1 MTSASLS
8 DLEGMSTSNPGV
20 LLEVRDLTVGFPSR
34 RGVVLAANHVNL
46 SLSESRTL
54 GLVGESG
61 CGKSVTLRS
70 IIGMVPKP
78 GEVLEGAIL
87 WHGNNLVGRSS
98 REIRAVRGR
107 QITMIFQDPGASL
120 NPVYEVGDQISEV
133 FRIKLGL
140 NKKESAERTTEL
152 LRSVGIPSPDKR
164 ARDYPHQLSGGMR
177 QRVMIAMAVAPG
189 PQLLLA
195 DEPTTAVDVTVQ
207 EQILSLLVELQ
218 QSSGMAVIL
227 VSHDLAVIGQTC
239 DEIAVMYA
247 GYVVE
252 RGSRDE
258 VINSPRHPYTQA
270 LLAAELVFEPGQR
283 RGRLDTIGGQP
294 PDLGDLPSGCPFQP
308 RCRYAAPGVRR
319 GLDDHRSTLAGA
331 RLGLSVRG
339 GSNVSTTD
347 TTSPLLVAENISKT
361 FPIRR
366 SLTQVVQRAPR
377 QRLIAVD
384 DVSLSLYR
392 SQVLGIVGE
401 SGSGKST
408 IAYCLVRLLGLDSG
422 KVLIGSEDMHTVRGD
437 ALPRP
442 PPAHPTD
449 LPRSVFVLEP
459 APHSRP
465 GRG

>member
-1 MTSASLS
+1 MTSASPS
-8 DLEGMSTSNPGV
+8 DVVGV
-20 LLEVRDLTVGFPSR
+20 RAPNAADLLEIRELTVGFPSR
-34 RGVVLAANHVNL
+34 HGVVLAANHVNV

-78 GEVLEGAIL
+78 GEVLDGEVL
-87 WHGNNLVGRSS
+87 WHGKNLVAGKS
-98 REIRAVRGR
+98 REIRNVRGR

-120 NPVYEVGDQISEV
+120 NPVYSVGDQISEV

-140 NKKESAERTTEL
+140 NKKESAERTVEL

-164 ARDYPHQLSGGMR
+164 AGDYPHQLSGGMR

-239 DEIAVMYA
+239 DEIVVMYA

-252 RGSRDE
+252 HGSRDE

-270 LLAAELVFEPGQR
+270 LLSAELVFEPGQR
-283 RGRLDTIGGQP
+283 RGRLDTIAGQP
-294 PDLGDLPSGCPFQP
+294 PDLGNLPAGCPFQP
-308 RCRYAAPGVRR
+308 RCRYARPECEGVSMAID
-319 GLDDHRSTLAGA
+319 LPQPAH
-331 RLGLSVRG
+331 
-339 GSNVSTTD
+339 GSACPFV
-347 TTSPLLVAENISKT
+347 E
-361 FPIRR
+361 
-366 SLTQVVQRAPR
+366 
-377 QRLIAVD
+377 
-384 DVSLSLYR
+384 
-392 SQVLGIVGE
+392 
-401 SGSGKST
+401 
-408 IAYCLVRLLGLDSG
+408 
-422 KVLIGSEDMHTVRGD
+422 
-437 ALPRP
+437 
-442 PPAHPTD
+442 PPA
-449 LPRSVFVLEP
+449 
-459 APHSRP
+459 
-465 GRG
+465 

>member
-8 DLEGMSTSNPGV
+8 DSEAPGASASGSAN
-20 LLEVRDLTVGFPSR
+20 LLDIRQLTVGFPSR

-46 SLSESRTL
+46 SLSSSRTL

-61 CGKSVTLRS
+61 CGKSVSLRS
-70 IIGMVPKP
+70 EIGMIPKP
-78 GEVLEGAIL
+78 GEVLEGEVL
-87 WHGNNLVGRSS
+87 WHGRNLVGPNVRDVRS
-98 REIRAVRGR
+98 VRGR

-120 NPVYEVGDQISEV
+120 NPVYSVGEQIAEV

-140 NKKESAERTTEL
+140 GKNESAERTTEL
-152 LRSVGIPSPDKR
+152 LRSVGISSPEKR

-189 PQLLLA
+189 PELLLA

-252 RGSRDE
+252 RGSRDD

-283 RGRLDTIGGQP
+283 RSRLDTIGGQP
-294 PDLGDLPSGCPFQP
+294 PDLGDLPEGCPFQA
-308 RCRYAAPGVRR
+308 RCRYARPECAGVAMVIDRPSPEHGSACPFVEAPG
-319 GLDDHRSTLAGA
+319 
-331 RLGLSVRG
+331 
-339 GSNVSTTD
+339 
-347 TTSPLLVAENISKT
+347 
-361 FPIRR
+361 
-366 SLTQVVQRAPR
+366 
-377 QRLIAVD
+377 
-384 DVSLSLYR
+384 
-392 SQVLGIVGE
+392 
-401 SGSGKST
+401 
-408 IAYCLVRLLGLDSG
+408 
-422 KVLIGSEDMHTVRGD
+422 
-437 ALPRP
+437 
-442 PPAHPTD
+442 
-449 LPRSVFVLEP
+449 
-459 APHSRP
+459 
-465 GRG
+465 

>member
-1 MTSASLS
+1 
-8 DLEGMSTSNPGV
+8 MSTSNPGV
-20 LLEVRDLTVGFPSR
+20 LLEIRDLTVGFPSR

-87 WHGNNLVGRSS
+87 WHGKNLVGRRS

-107 QITMIFQDPGASL
+107 QVTMIFQDPGASL

-140 NKKESAERTTEL
+140 NKKESAERTIEL

-308 RCRYAAPGVRR
+308 RCRYARPECEGVSMII
-319 GLDDHRSTLAGA
+319 D
-331 RLGLSVRG
+331 
-339 GSNVSTTD
+339 
-347 TTSPLLVAENISKT
+347 
-361 FPIRR
+361 
-366 SLTQVVQRAPR
+366 
-377 QRLIAVD
+377 
-384 DVSLSLYR
+384 
-392 SQVLGIVGE
+392 
-401 SGSGKST
+401 
-408 IAYCLVRLLGLDSG
+408 
-422 KVLIGSEDMHTVRGD
+422 
-437 ALPRP
+437 LPS
-442 PPAHPTD
+442 PAHGSACPFVEAPT
-449 LPRSVFVLEP
+449 
-459 APHSRP
+459 
-465 GRG
+465 